1 MLKYFSKKKKYGE
14 IMTFTTRLKEE
25 ISKLD
30 NNAIEK
36 RAIIEGFLRYN
47 STINSK
53 IIITLEN
60 ASVTRFIYKIIK
72 ETFETLPKITVRI
85 QKRFRVKQ
93 IYILEIN
100 EKVSYIKDAININSK
115 PILDSDEEKIAFLK
129 GAFLGVGNVSNP
141 KTSGY
146 HLEFILDNEKNA
158 KYIKELLNYFKLNAK
173 VIKRGYKYI
182 AYIKMSESIS
192 DLIKMFRAI
201 NSLFEFEDTRI
212 YRDHK
217 NMVNRL
223 NNCEI
228 ASQEKTIKKGFSQ
241 LEDIEFLESKDL
253 IKLLD
258 EKMQL
263 VITYRKK
270 YPEVSYQ
277 ELADIISLETDY
289 KVGKS
294 GINHHFRKLSQI
306 KSNYINKEKK

>member
-1 MLKYFSKKKKYGE
+1 
-14 IMTFTTRLKEE
+14 MTFTTSLKEE
-25 ISKLD
+25 ISKLE
-30 NNAIEK
+30 NNEIES
-36 RAIIEGFLRYN
+36 RSIIDAFLRYN
-47 STINSK
+47 SVIKDNIT
-53 IIITLEN
+53 ITLEN
-60 ASVTRFIYKIIK
+60 ASVTRFVYKLIK
-72 ETFETLPKITVRI
+72 ETFSVSAKITVRI

-100 EKVSYIKDAININSK
+100 DKVDYIKNILNIQSV
-115 PILDSDEEKIAFLK
+115 PLLDSDEEKIAFLK

-146 HLEFILDNEKNA
+146 HLEFILANETDA
-158 KYIKELLNYFKLNAK
+158 EYVVELLNYFKLNAK
-173 VIKRGYKYI
+173 VIKRGYKFI

-192 DLIKMFRAI
+192 DLIKMFKAI

-228 ASQEKTIKKGFSQ
+228 ANQEKTIKSGLSQ
-241 LEDIEFLESKDL
+241 LEDIKYLEENDL
-253 IKLLD
+253 LTLID
-258 EKMQL
+258 EKMQI
-263 VITYRKK
+263 VIEYRKK
-270 YPEVSYQ
+270 YPESSYQ

-294 GINHHFRKLSQI
+294 GINHHFRNLRKI
-306 KSNYINKEKK
+306 KDNHLNIEKK

>member
-1 MLKYFSKKKKYGE
+1 
-14 IMTFTTRLKEE
+14 MTFTTRLKEE

-30 NNAIEK
+30 NNEVES
-36 RAIIEGFLRYN
+36 RSIIEAFLRYN
-47 STINSK
+47 ADIFTNIT
-53 IIITLEN
+53 ITLEN
-60 ASVTRFIYKIIK
+60 ASVTRFIYKLLK
-72 ETFETLPKITVRI
+72 ENFGVIPKIRVRI

-100 EKVSYIKDAININSK
+100 DKVEYIKELLNLNNN
-115 PILDSDEEKIAFLK
+115 PIIDSDEEKMAFLK

-146 HLEFILDNEKNA
+146 HLEFILNKEKDAIFIND
-158 KYIKELLNYFKLNAK
+158 LLNHFNLNAK

-182 AYIKMSESIS
+182 TYIKMSESIS
-192 DLIKMFRAI
+192 DLIKMFKAI

-228 ASQEKTIKKGFSQ
+228 ANQEKTIKTGLTQLDDIKY
-241 LEDIEFLESKDL
+241 LEDNDL
-253 IKLLD
+253 ITLVD
-258 EKMQL
+258 DKMK
-263 VITYRKK
+263 IIIEYRKK
-270 YPEVSYQ
+270 YPESSFQ
-277 ELADIISLETDY
+277 ELSEIISLETDY

-294 GINHHFRKLSQI
+294 GINHHFIKLRKI
-306 KSNYINKEKK
+306 KENHMNNKNK

>member
-1 MLKYFSKKKKYGE
+1 
-14 IMTFTTRLKEE
+14 MTFTTRLKEE

-30 NNAIEK
+30 NNDLEK

-47 STINSK
+47 STFEEK
-53 IIITLEN
+53 IVITLEN
-60 ASVTRFIYKIIK
+60 AAVTRFIYKIIK
-72 ETFETLPKITVRI
+72 ENFEVMPKITVRV

-100 EKVSYIKDAININSK
+100 DNVSYIKEVINLDK
-115 PILDSDEEKIAFLK
+115 EPILPCDEEKIAFLK

-146 HLEFILDNEKNA
+146 HLEYILDKEKDA
-158 KYIKELLNYFKLNAK
+158 ETIAYLLNCFNLNAK
-173 VIKRGYKYI
+173 IIKRGYKFVT
-182 AYIKMSESIS
+182 YIKMSESIS

-223 NNCEI
+223 NNCEL
-228 ASQEKTIKKGFSQ
+228 ANQEKTIQKGLAQ
-241 LEDIEFLESKDL
+241 LNDIEYLEENNL
-253 IKLLD
+253 MRTID
-258 EKMQL
+258 EKTQMVL
-263 VITYRKK
+263 MYRKK

-277 ELADIISLETDY
+277 ELANIISLETDY

-294 GINHHFRKLSQI
+294 GINHHLRKLKEI
-306 KSNYINKEKK
+306 KEIYMNKGKNE

>member
-1 MLKYFSKKKKYGE
+1 
-14 IMTFTTRLKEE
+14 MTFTTRLKEE

-30 NNAIEK
+30 NNELEQ
-36 RAIIEGFLRYN
+36 RSIIEAFLRYN
-47 STINSK
+47 AVFKKS

-60 ASVTRFIYKIIK
+60 ASVARLIYKILK
-72 ETFETLPKITVRI
+72 ETFSVAPKITVRI
-85 QKRFRVKQ
+85 QKRFHVKQ
-93 IYILEIN
+93 IYIIEIN
-100 EKVSYIKDAININSK
+100 DRIDYIRNNLTKQPMI
-115 PILDSDEEKIAFLK
+115 DSDEEKVAFLK

-141 KTSGY
+141 TNGY
-146 HLEFILDNEKNA
+146 HLEYILSKLSDAE
-158 KYIKELLNYFKLNAK
+158 YIVDLLNFFNLNAK

-192 DLIKMFRAI
+192 DLIKMFKAT
-201 NSLFEFEDTRI
+201 NSLFEFEDIRI

-228 ASQEKTIKKGFSQ
+228 ANQEKTIKSGMSQ
-241 LEDIEFLESKDL
+241 LEDIKYLEDHNL
-253 IKLLD
+253 INLLD

-263 VITYRKK
+263 VIKYRKK
-270 YPEVSYQ
+270 YPETSYQ

-294 GINHHFRKLSQI
+294 GINHNFIKLRKF
-306 KSNYINKEKK
+306 KENYLKIENRN

>member
-1 MLKYFSKKKKYGE
+1 
-14 IMTFTTRLKEE
+14 MTFTTKLKEE

-30 NNAIEK
+30 NNEIES
-36 RAIIEGFLRYN
+36 RSIIDSFLRYN
-47 STINSK
+47 SVMKKNIT
-53 IIITLEN
+53 ITLEN
-60 ASVTRFIYKIIK
+60 ASVTRFIYKLIK
-72 ETFETLPKITVRI
+72 EIYGVSPKITIRI

-100 EKVSYIKDAININSK
+100 EKVEFIKSNVDISSNPLIDN
-115 PILDSDEEKIAFLK
+115 DEEKIAYLK

-146 HLEFILDNEKNA
+146 HLEFILSSEADA
-158 KYIKELLNYFKLNAK
+158 DYIASLLNDFNLNAK

-228 ASQEKTIKKGFSQ
+228 ANQEKTIKSGLSQ
-241 LEDIEFLESKDL
+241 LEDIKYLEENDL
-253 IKLLD
+253 LTLID
-258 EKMQL
+258 EKMQI
-263 VITYRKK
+263 VIDYRKK
-270 YPEVSYQ
+270 YPESSYQ
-277 ELADIISLETDY
+277 ELAEIISLETDY

-294 GINHHFRKLSQI
+294 GVNHHFIKLRKI
-306 KSNYINKEKK
+306 KENHLNIEKK